1 MGPRYHLPC
10 RVRLM
15 PNLFETCSFRIAV
28 YDVSARHYTVHNL
41 MASRIPVTQPYGV
54 PAPAT
59 SERVSIAS
67 ALTITQPTVSLLSAI
82 RRIYGVSMYTSKI
95 QPTAFLL
102 IVRVHHFPP
111 DWRPGTPA
119 GGPNN
124 FWRFKMRHGFLQ
136 EQGGFARV

>member
-1 MGPRYHLPC
+1 
-10 RVRLM
+10 M

-28 YDVSARHYTVHNL
+28 YDVSARHYTVH
-41 MASRIPVTQPYGV
+41 ITQPYGV
-54 PAPAT
+54 PDPSYTALRRPC
-59 SERVSIAS
+59 SSNVRKSLYCIS
-67 ALTITQPTVSLLSAI
+67 AHNYST
-82 RRIYGVSMYTSKI
+82 YGVPALCDTTYLRRLYVQYTSKI